1 MKKSINIVLTLCLL
15 LTVMPSVWAQN
26 GASSSYSP
34 YSVFGV
40 GDLVRE
46 GTAYNKTMG
55 GVGIAGRDHH
65 YINYLNP
72 AALAARDTLS
82 FMLDFG
88 VSNDNKY
95 FRQRQTGAKDL
106 TSVNNL
112 FNISNFILS
121 FPIWKSSAMAV
132 GITPFS
138 GVGFDFSYS
147 ENRPEIIGRTGNID
161 YQSYGEGTLTKVF
174 LSAGATFWKCFSIG
188 AELDYYFGNIERVAN
203 TIFSDTFSRDVYG
216 GYDMKI
222 WGLGGKFGL
231 QYEQRFNHAS
241 SLTLGATYR
250 LRTPIRGSNEEYFYA
265 ILSSVQDSLYNQKMS
280 PDVALGDEIGVGIS
294 LKLNNRWLIEF
305 DYLRGDWRSSG
316 FASTRGF
323 AVNTLS
329 GQSFGSAIS
338 QSFRVGVDFVP
349 NRNDIR
355 YYYRRMSYRAG
366 AYYETE
372 NFTYGGSQVSSCGI
386 TLGVTLPVYRW
397 NNGFTIGMD
406 FGKRGTL
413 SNGMIRE
420 MFFKVHASINIHD
433 IWFQKPKYE

>member
-1 MKKSINIVLTLCLL
+1 M
-15 LTVMPSVWAQN
+15 MPNLFAQN

-34 YSVFGV
+34 YSVFAV

-95 FRQRQTGAKDL
+95 FSQRQVGAKNL

-112 FNISNFILS
+112 FNISNFVLS

-132 GITPFS
+132 GVTPFS
-138 GVGFDFSYS
+138 GVGYDFSYN
-147 ENRPEIIGRTGNID
+147 ETRPEVIGHTGNIN

-188 AELDYYFGNIERVAN
+188 AEIDYYFGNIEKVAN
-203 TIFSDTFSRDVYG
+203 TIFDNQFSRDIYG

-231 QYEQRFNHAS
+231 QYEQRFNYGT

-250 LRTPIRGSNEEYFYA
+250 LRTPIHGTNEEYFYA
-265 ILSSVQDSLYNQKMS
+265 ILSNVQDSLYTKKMATEGI
-280 PDVALGDEIGVGIS
+280 ALGDEIGVGIS
-294 LKLNNRWLIEF
+294 LKLNNRWMIEF

-316 FASTRGF
+316 FSSARGF
-323 AVNTLS
+323 AVNTES
-329 GQSFGSAIS
+329 GQAITSTIS

-372 NFTYGGSQVSSCGI
+372 NFTYAGNQISSCGI

-397 NNGFTIGMD
+397 NNGFTLGID

-413 SNGMIRE
+413 KSGMIRE